1 MDLLT
6 GAPMT
11 RGGSGYQ
18 RSSMER
24 SMLGESLRERMCPA
38 LMVLSTAAAEAACQK
53 NALSFVDLLRPHC
66 EFSNLNVP
74 VRTAGEHSYRLH
86 DFRVRVFYASE
97 IQQPSQEAAEDFCV
111 RFVTNAS
118 EAADAELMGAD
129 PSDLNSIIG
138 MANAENRTC
147 WFQRFTDELMRTLVF
162 SDHETF
168 DHPIACLLVASTS
181 EPFPVRALRELMT
194 PERLPA
200 LYRDGTMDPK
210 LHLHYLLLHDCSS
223 LGPPSTSSQ
232 VELTIAE
239 MRAAFGSPVCRL
251 LPINSAA
258 APSQS
263 RPDIWTKHRPVP
275 VGGVAP
281 PPPAGTALPQSPSG
295 PPVSG
300 AVGQYMSEADVR
312 EVADMMMEL
321 SVKHLVPHLERK
333 ARDLNQQI
341 SASRRG
347 LRNQIK
353 NLWFGK
359 GKEESAD
366 ATPGVYTYR
375 SPESQ
380 IRQLADAAMML
391 QDFQL
396 ALDNYRLVAAD
407 YRRDKAWK
415 HYAGAQE
422 MVAVSLFL
430 LEISRR
436 EMEQCMESAYASYQR
451 CGPLGA
457 RFALRTV
464 FWMIGMFKAKGNFRD
479 AALTLM
485 RASLEE
491 SGVKAA
497 VLLEQAA
504 VCFVRVTPPMLRKYG
519 FHMVL
524 AGNRYNLASQAEGRG
539 DEKRGNGQKEQK
551 KGRWRSATSNVMQ
564 AKLSAYLGSYNGAVV
579 YFVRL
584 LACAHQSA
592 AMQATFLREFLYVVQ
607 VGDQGGVLADGAVQ
621 SKDKQGA
628 LELPL
633 PHVNTQKVYVH
644 FEDHRIFASPASEE
658 LPESFWSALE
668 EGVVP
673 PAAAMVVPT
682 WLDAPSKTRA
692 GAHDTIATNTC
703 VAGEDIG
710 VDVEF
715 WNPLQI
721 ALQISGVHLLCHH
734 YDTSSSSSSS
744 TTTTTS
750 SGTGTAA
757 ANAPSSPASHLGASP
772 AAVPSASPSAA
783 GDLASDA
790 PTSSHSRP
798 TSPNAAA
805 KDGSGLVRAA
815 SSPVLDQAESSESLW
830 ESSGRD
836 DGSAS
841 RKSQSQSD
849 LAADDP
855 ALFLHPLADTTTG
868 DEDQGKGSED
878 DGKRALA
885 KGTEGSNLQQ
895 QGSGAA
901 NQSALTGGADGRGS
915 KKAGKV
921 EAGKEE
927 KGKEGNMQSASAAA
941 AIAGSGLTEPY
952 VAEKTAF
959 ALKPGERVTVR
970 LKVRPCRVG
979 VLHIFGVEWA
989 ITSEGRTAVSRS
1001 LFDIKAPP
1009 KRKGKPSRQ
1018 LPTHQRLH
1026 FHVIPEM
1033 PRVQAELEGMPE
1045 EAVEGQLYRLQL
1057 KLTNTS
1063 HVPLKRLKLRT
1074 SHPACLLLGDPAD
1087 RNARLP
1093 ACLEQQQVDEGE
1105 ATGGVQG
1112 TKRTSGGGGGSGVVA
1127 AEGGLPVERSRSVTD
1142 PQGDHGSMKN
1152 GFIFSFP
1159 SRFILEGGA
1168 SLVWPLWLHPLDTT
1182 SLDLGLVVFFEPAHA
1197 SGAAGTASAAATS
1210 VGSILGGVGPG
1221 SGAEGGSFPPPLPT
1235 HHHSHQS
1242 HGHGHGHG
1250 HHSHHRPSQHHPSH
1264 LSSHAPMTFRTL
1276 RLRQTITI
1284 HPSLHVSLRIAP
1296 SNADIAC
1303 YLLRMDVENHNHSRT
1318 FWLRQVSCP
1327 GSHWR
1332 LAPLQPAQ
1340 PRQPSLT
1347 SSAAD
1352 SGSSNLDGQRQQQQ
1366 ESELEDEEQQMS
1378 GALLSAALAAPQ
1390 ILPPGQGTS
1399 LFFHIQDFA
1408 SSAKNERADR
1418 ESFKSDARMGGQAEP
1433 LIDIRRDPLHA
1444 LHLRERVFQAL
1455 PPPDPVTNP
1464 DAPPPKQPLHISLHH
1479 SRFNTARPS
1488 SVPLSPR
1495 GHFTPSRPPSW
1506 PTPPGGGGAGGTGSP
1521 GIGSRPVW
1529 RSGSGGGGGTGGGGS
1544 VRGQGGE
1551 LLDVVLLWEY
1561 QEQGPGN
1568 GSDGRA
1574 AAAGGVAGSASGS
1587 DVPSL
1592 VLPKSAI
1599 SSSSKTAS
1607 SEDDTNASD
1616 RNVNRVCIG
1625 THHIC
1630 NCQVGPAYGVSS
1642 VAAATASA
1650 STSAG
1655 GGGGGTASGA
1665 ATGAAASAGSGSAA
1679 DNASAANAG
1688 STAAS
1693 AAVRWRMDGPS
1704 YLQHDFSSNPTC
1716 PVSLTL
1722 LLRNCSSSPASAA
1735 VHTFD
1740 PALLPAVEKN
1750 VNASTLGSNLP
1761 EKSGFY
1767 CPNNLD
1773 GQDGGT
1779 VASPRSFAGGFS
1791 GGGGVLGGDEVAC
1804 GTAACGP
1811 YMWAGQTAMQIPKLA
1826 PGEETSVK
1834 LTALVFSPGVYNFW
1848 SYRVAW
1854 SADASGGEAGGKTGQ
1869 SAAAKDSR
1877 GKVPA
1882 KEAGGKNSSKRGSHT
1897 ESSKSSRE
1905 EAQEIAQR
1913 LVTGCAMLHTTAG
1926 VGAGD
1931 DDHVVE
1937 SVFAS
1942 RYTSASVPKYHI
1954 PKEGIPKEAA
1964 YQMIH
1969 DELLLD
1975 CNPRLNLASFV
1986 TTWMEP
1992 ECDQLVMES
2001 LNKNYINIEE
2011 YPVTNELQERCVNII
2026 ANLYNAPLGDGE
2038 GAIGAGCVGSSEAI
2052 MLAGLAFKRKWQEK
2066 RKAQGL
2072 PYDKPNF
2079 ICGSEVQVC
2088 WEKFSN
2094 YFEVETKFV
2103 NVKEGSFVMDPH
2115 DAVEAVDENTICI
2128 CGILGS
2134 TYNGEF
2140 EDIKLLNDFLVEKN
2154 AKTGWDTPIHVD
2166 AASGGFVAPFLW
2178 PELEWD
2184 FRLPTV
2190 RSINVSGHKYGLV
2203 YPGVGWVVW
2212 RSKADLPEDLIFH
2225 VNYLGA
2231 DQPTFTLNFSKGS
2244 SQLIAQYYQFVRLG
2258 FEGYRKIIGN
2268 CQTNAM
2274 YLKKAIEDMGCFEIL
2289 SKDVGV
2295 PLVTFAL
2302 KEKNSNFNEYDIA
2315 DVLKQF
2321 GWIIPA
2327 YTMAPDLEHVTM
2339 LRALVREDFSRSLAD
2354 RFLNDLRM
2362 TVKMLEDRGVGM
2374 PRTKSTAEAA
2384 AAAVASVPEHKPITV
2399 EVPKPGSKLARDLAA
2414 DELYVLSPLA
2424 GTRLMPPSKLEH
2436 SHSMD
2441 SSALRQRTF
2450 RVFKKN
2456 SIAKTNGVC

>member
-1 MDLLT
+1 
-6 GAPMT
+6 MT

-147 WFQRFTDELMRTLVF
+147 WFQRFTDEFMRTLVF

-223 LGPPSTSSQ
+223 LGPPSASSQ

-359 GKEESAD
+359 GKEDSAD
-366 ATPGVYTYR
+366 ATPGVQCTKLIDLSPSLTLHHPLSYTYR

-415 HYAGAQE
+415 HYAGAQ
-422 MVAVSLFL
+422 
-430 LEISRR
+430 
-436 EMEQCMESAYASYQR
+436 R

-485 RASLEE
+485 RASLELFFLPSLSPLHLPMPMPSPRHLPPPQTTLPLSLPPLQE

-524 AGNRYNLASQAEGRG
+524 AGNRYNLASQRKHAMRAYKCVEGVYR
-539 DEKRGNGQKEQK
+539 D
-551 KGRWRSATSNVMQ
+551 KGWNFILDHCNFTLGR
-564 AKLSAYLGSYNGAVV
+564 LSAYLGSYNGAVV

-607 VGDQGGVLADGAVQ
+607 VGDQGGVLADAAVQ

-703 VAGEDIG
+703 VAG
-710 VDVEF
+710 
-715 WNPLQI
+715 
-721 ALQISGVHLLCHH
+721 
-734 YDTSSSSSSS
+734 
-744 TTTTTS
+744 
-750 SGTGTAA
+750 
-757 ANAPSSPASHLGASP
+757 
-772 AAVPSASPSAA
+772 AVPSASPSAA

-790 PTSSHSRP
+790 STSSHSRP

-855 ALFLHPLADTTTG
+855 ALFLHPLADTTTN
-868 DEDQGKGSED
+868 DEGRGKGSED

-970 LKVRPCRVG
+970 LKVRSCRVG

-989 ITSEGRTAVSRS
+989 ISSEGRTAVSRS

-1026 FHVIPEM
+1026 FHVIPPSPALLGCSFEVLVRLWISPATYMNEACTSIHFHSLSCSCKQEM
-1033 PRVQAELEGMPE
+1033 PRVQAELEGLPE

-1276 RLRQTITI
+1276 RLRQTITVTGSLFSSSPAASSPAASPLSALPLASPLEI

-1444 LHLRERVFQAL
+1444 LHLRERVFQVNHVFQAL

-1779 VASPRSFAGGFS
+1779 VATPRSFAGGFS

-1913 LVTGCAMLHTTAG
+1913 LVTGCGMGHPFM
-1926 VGAGD
+1926 
-1931 DDHVVE
+1931 VV
-1937 SVFAS
+1937 V
-1942 RYTSASVPKYHI
+1942 
-1954 PKEGIPKEAA
+1954 
-1964 YQMIH
+1964 
-1969 DELLLD
+1969 
-1975 CNPRLNLASFV
+1975 
-1986 TTWMEP
+1986 
-1992 ECDQLVMES
+1992 
-2001 LNKNYINIEE
+2001 
-2011 YPVTNELQERCVNII
+2011 
-2026 ANLYNAPLGDGE
+2026 
-2038 GAIGAGCVGSSEAI
+2038 
-2052 MLAGLAFKRKWQEK
+2052 
-2066 RKAQGL
+2066 L
-2072 PYDKPNF
+2072 P
-2079 ICGSEVQVC
+2079 
-2088 WEKFSN
+2088 
-2094 YFEVETKFV
+2094 
-2103 NVKEGSFVMDPH
+2103 
-2115 DAVEAVDENTICI
+2115 
-2128 CGILGS
+2128 
-2134 TYNGEF
+2134 
-2140 EDIKLLNDFLVEKN
+2140 
-2154 AKTGWDTPIHVD
+2154 
-2166 AASGGFVAPFLW
+2166 
-2178 PELEWD
+2178 
-2184 FRLPTV
+2184 
-2190 RSINVSGHKYGLV
+2190 
-2203 YPGVGWVVW
+2203 
-2212 RSKADLPEDLIFH
+2212 
-2225 VNYLGA
+2225 
-2231 DQPTFTLNFSKGS
+2231 
-2244 SQLIAQYYQFVRLG
+2244 
-2258 FEGYRKIIGN
+2258 
-2268 CQTNAM
+2268 
-2274 YLKKAIEDMGCFEIL
+2274 
-2289 SKDVGV
+2289 
-2295 PLVTFAL
+2295 
-2302 KEKNSNFNEYDIA
+2302 
-2315 DVLKQF
+2315 
-2321 GWIIPA
+2321 
-2327 YTMAPDLEHVTM
+2327 
-2339 LRALVREDFSRSLAD
+2339 
-2354 RFLNDLRM
+2354 
-2362 TVKMLEDRGVGM
+2362 
-2374 PRTKSTAEAA
+2374 
-2384 AAAVASVPEHKPITV
+2384 
-2399 EVPKPGSKLARDLAA
+2399 
-2414 DELYVLSPLA
+2414 
-2424 GTRLMPPSKLEH
+2424 
-2436 SHSMD
+2436 
-2441 SSALRQRTF
+2441 
-2450 RVFKKN
+2450 
-2456 SIAKTNGVC
+2456 